1 MRGFLRRG
9 QMAMLPSLALNA
21 QTQVILFCQ
30 PPETPGPI
38 GAMKP
43 HLALVLFS
51 NQLGY
56 KMFNLEWK
64 NTR

>member
-1 MRGFLRRG
+1 MV
-9 QMAMLPSLALNA
+9 MLPSLALNA
-21 QTQVILFCQ
+21 QAQVILLCQ
-30 PPETPGPI
+30 SPESPGTI
-38 GAMKP
+38 GAMTP
-43 HLALVLFS
+43 HLAHVLFI

>member
-1 MRGFLRRG
+1 MV
-9 QMAMLPSLALNA
+9 MLPSLALNA
-21 QTQVILFCQ
+21 QAQVILLCQ
-30 PPETPGPI
+30 SPESPGTI
-38 GAMKP
+38 GAMTP
-43 HLALVLFS
+43 HLAHVLFS